1 MDFVGNGSVF
11 DCLDKDEQ
19 LFEYIDFG
27 DYSDMSVLTEK
38 IKSDWNDNDGLM
50 LFNEK
55 TVEELGKLYQSFE
68 KQEFSLDEV
77 CYHPS
82 DKYYWWYCR

>member
-1 MDFVGNGSVF
+1 
-11 DCLDKDEQ
+11 
-19 LFEYIDFG
+19 
-27 DYSDMSVLTEK
+27 MSVLTEK
-38 IKSDWNDNDGLM
+38 IKSDCNDNDGLM

-55 TVEELGKLYQSFE
+55 TVEELGKLYELFE

-82 DKYYWWYCR
+82 DKYY

>member
-11 DCLDKDEQ
+11 DCLDKDGQ

-38 IKSDWNDNDGLM
+38 IKSDCNDNDGLM

-55 TVEELGKLYQSFE
+55 TVEELGKLYESFE
-68 KQEFSLDEV
+68 KQESSLDEV

-82 DKYYWWYCR
+82 DKYY

>member
-1 MDFVGNGSVF
+1 
-11 DCLDKDEQ
+11 
-19 LFEYIDFG
+19 
-27 DYSDMSVLTEK
+27 MSVLTEK
-38 IKSDWNDNDGLM
+38 IKSDCNDNYGLM

-55 TVEELGKLYQSFE
+55 TVEELGKLYELFE

-82 DKYYWWYCR
+82 DKYY